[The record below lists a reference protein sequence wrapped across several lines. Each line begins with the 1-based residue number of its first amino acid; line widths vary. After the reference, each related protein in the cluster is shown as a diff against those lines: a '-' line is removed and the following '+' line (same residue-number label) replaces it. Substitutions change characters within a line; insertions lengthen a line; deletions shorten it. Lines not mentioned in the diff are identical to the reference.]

1 MKRIQVRPG
10 KFVTVSSSLAEKAKR
25 LFASSAFTR
34 EEAQRIVALEP
45 RGTTAYLG
53 MVLPVHGTDG
63 ADRGAAT
70 PQRDVKPSARRKSP
84 SGR

>member
-10 KFVTVSSSLAEKAKR
+10 KFVTVSSSLVEKAER
-25 LFASSAFTR
+25 VLASSAFTR
-34 EEAQRIVALEP
+34 EQADRIAALEP

-53 MVLPVHGTDG
+53 RVLPIQGTDG
-63 ADRGAAT
+63 ADRETTA
-70 PQRDVKPSARRKSP
+70 PQRGVKPSARRKSP